1 MNTVSVL
8 YCLKRNQPGVPKDK
22 MYLCNK
28 YRAHIGMSNGGA
40 DLPTLQWGSKEEA
53 AKYDEVYADFL
64 ITFAGAFF
72 NYTLEKEEWRL
83 NNDINSTRCL
93 W

>member
-28 YRAHIGMSNGGA
+28 YRAHIGTPEGA
-40 DLPTLQWGSKEEA
+40 AYVPTLQWGSKEEA
-53 AKYDEVYADFL
+53 TKYADVYADFL
-64 ITFAGAFF
+64 ITFAGALF
-72 NYTLEKEEWRL
+72 NYTLEKEEWKPEE
-83 NNDINSTRCL
+83 
-93 W
+93 